1 MTLPTF
7 VRRRTSRFA
16 LTLLIAATAE
26 LGAQTDARIGLTP
39 GWTDAGESAL
49 NLELIAHRARPQ
61 GWFNPAQQG
70 DFAFANADLAF
81 SGNLVFLG
89 GYNGFQVWDVS
100 TPANPTLRATWVCP
114 GGQGDVSVYRNLLFM
129 SVEEKRGRIDCGT
142 QGVEDSVSS
151 VDRFRG
157 VRIFDVTNLDQP
169 RQVGFVQTCRGSH
182 THTLITDPKDPANVY
197 IYVSG
202 TGGVRVA
209 AELAGCSDK
218 APADDPNTSLF
229 RIEVIRVPLA
239 APQNAQIVSS
249 PRIFSDSAGAIAGL
263 WKGGSHGPGTQETSE
278 TSRCH
283 DITAYPEM
291 GLAAGA
297 CSGNGIL
304 LDIRDITNP
313 KRIAEVSDPNFAFWH
328 SATFSNDGKK
338 VLFSDEWGGGSAARC
353 LATDRPQW
361 GADAIYTWSGRKLE
375 AASFYK
381 LPAPQTELENCVAH
395 NGSMIPVPGRDIMVQ
410 SWYQGGISVFDFTDA
425 RHPVEIAHF
434 DRGPIDAKELITA
447 GYWSSYW
454 YNGYIYGSEIGRGL
468 DVFRLKPSEFLS
480 ENELAAA
487 NLVRLE
493 SFNAQNQ
500 PKFVWPGNFVVAR
513 AYMDQLRRNQGLP
526 RNRLAAAT
534 RDLDAAE
541 KMSVTRRRGALR
553 SLARRLDREAG
564 SAPDAP
570 RVRMLAVAVKDIAAM
585 R

>member
-7 VRRRTSRFA
+7 VRRRTSRFV
-16 LTLLIAATAE
+16 LTLLVAATAE
-26 LGAQTDARIGLTP
+26 LGAQTDTRIGLTP

-100 TPANPTLRATWVCP
+100 TPANPTLRATWACP
-114 GGQGDVSVYRNLLFM
+114 GGQGDVSVYRNLLFV

-249 PRIFSDSAGAIAGL
+249 PRIFSDWAGAIAGL

-338 VLFSDEWGGGSAARC
+338 VLFSDEWGGGGAARC

-381 LPAPQTELENCVAH
+381 LPAPQTEMENCVAH

-454 YNGYIYGSEIGRGL
+454 YNGYIYGSEIARGL

-526 RNRLAAAT
+526 RNRIAAAT

-553 SLARRLDREAG
+553 SLASRLDREAG

-570 RVRMLAVAVKDIAAM
+570 RVRMLAVAVRDIAAM